1 MLRMNFPQM
10 WFVGFY
16 CVKPD
21 GSGLQIGPYQGMV
34 LACGTIAFGRGV
46 CGVAAATGTTQ
57 IVDDVSAIEN
67 YIACDDD
74 TKSEIVVP
82 VFQGTGEDRKLFAVL
97 DVDSDKIAAFDA
109 VDKEKL
115 ELLCATFF

>member
-1 MLRMNFPQM
+1 MLRMNFPTM

-16 CVKPD
+16 TVKAD
-21 GSGLQIGPYQGMV
+21 GSGLQVGPYQGMV
-34 LACGTIAFGRGV
+34 LACGTIEFGKGV
-46 CGVAAATGTTQ
+46 CGTAASTGTTQ
-57 IVDDVSAIEN
+57 IVDDVHAIEN

-82 VFQGTGEDRKLFAVL
+82 VFVGEGDARRLFAVL
-97 DVDSDKIAAFDA
+97 DVDSDRVAAFDA

-115 ELLCATFF
+115 EKLCATFF